1 MATTLLL
8 KPVITEKSI
17 DRTGKKQFT
26 FEVVKGVSKQQIKA
40 VVEKLFS
47 VDVASVR
54 TMNRSGKAKRVGK
67 AKKIVHR
74 SGRHFAM
81 VTIGK
86 DQTIDLFS
94 VSPEQTK

>member
-1 MATTLLL
+1 
-8 KPVITEKSI
+8 
-17 DRTGKKQFT
+17 
-26 FEVVKGVSKQQIKA
+26 
-40 VVEKLFS
+40 
-47 VDVASVR
+47 
-54 TMNRSGKAKRVGK
+54 MNRSGKAKRVGK
-67 AKKIVHR
+67 AKTIVHR